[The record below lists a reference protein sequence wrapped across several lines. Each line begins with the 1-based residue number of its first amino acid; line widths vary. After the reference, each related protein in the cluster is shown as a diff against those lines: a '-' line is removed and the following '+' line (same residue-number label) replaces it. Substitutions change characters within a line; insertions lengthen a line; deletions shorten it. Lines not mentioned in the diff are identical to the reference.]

1 MNRLAN
7 ELIRVAEELQGGYR
21 AVFPV
26 LSINLNIEEQKPRD
40 HAEFEMELSFDH
52 GFVPSENFAKE
63 FGKEF
68 LKNSFIP
75 SSNIDVDWLTVPIQI
90 MGDYDFD
97 FKCGSKEETEE
108 GTTMEMRN
116 FAWVLAN
123 WVDNAL
129 IECAYIDHLA
139 MDTLKLEATINGI
152 KVPISV

>member
-1 MNRLAN
+1 MNKLAN
-7 ELIRVAEELQGGYR
+7 ELVRIADELQNGYN
-21 AVFPV
+21 AVHPV
-26 LSINLNIEEQKPRD
+26 LSINLTVEKQNPLD
-40 HAEFEMELSFDH
+40 HATFEMKLSFDN

-68 LKNSFIP
+68 LKNSFIS
-75 SSNIDVDWLTVPIQI
+75 SSNIDGDWLTTPIQI

-108 GTTMEMRN
+108 GTTMAMRN
-116 FAWVLAN
+116 FAWILAN

-129 IECAYIDHLA
+129 IECAYMDHVA
-139 MDTLKLEATINGI
+139 MDTLKIEAMINGI